1 MDSVRQAHDD
11 EIDLFGLQK
20 LEQIKKRPDI
30 ISRIRF
36 DVTPQMIME
45 PRFTETGELKKR
57 DLSGCVFYIE
67 TAGERPVLMLMRVS
81 KSDTVKTI
89 GIIEELPE
97 EMIRRAIDNP
107 VNPPVH
113 GMYTITKEIEEWIR
127 KTLNLS
133 SA

>member
-1 MDSVRQAHDD
+1 MQD
-11 EIDLFGLQK
+11 ETINIFSLQN

-45 PRFTETGELKKR
+45 PRFTETGEFKKR

-67 TAGERPVLMLMRVS
+67 TAGEKPILMLMRVS
-81 KSDTVKTI
+81 KSDTMKTI

-97 EMIRRAIDNP
+97 EMIQRAIENP
-107 VNPPVH
+107 VHPPVH
-113 GMYTITKEIEEWIR
+113 GMYAITEEIKDWLV
-127 KTLNLS
+127 KTLNL
-133 SA
+133 

>member
-1 MDSVRQAHDD
+1 MQDD
-11 EIDLFGLQK
+11 TINIFGLQR

-57 DLSGCVFYIE
+57 DLSGCFFYIE
-67 TAGERPVLMLMRVS
+67 TEGEKPVLMLMRVS
-81 KSDTVKTI
+81 KGDTVKTI

-97 EMIRRAIDNP
+97 DMIQRAMENP
-107 VNPPVH
+107 VHPPVH
-113 GMYTITKEIEEWIR
+113 GMYAITDEIKDWLKEN
-127 KTLNLS
+127 LNL
-133 SA
+133 

>member
-1 MDSVRQAHDD
+1 MQDD
-11 EIDLFGLQK
+11 TINIFGLQR

-57 DLSGCVFYIE
+57 DLSGCFFYIE
-67 TAGERPVLMLMRVS
+67 TGGEKPVLMLMRVS
-81 KSDTVKTI
+81 KGDTVKTI

-97 EMIRRAIDNP
+97 DMIKRAMENP
-107 VNPPVH
+107 VHPPVH
-113 GMYTITKEIEEWIR
+113 GMYAITDEIKDWLKEN
-127 KTLNLS
+127 LNL
-133 SA
+133 

>member
-1 MDSVRQAHDD
+1 MQDD
-11 EIDLFGLQK
+11 TINIFGLQR

-57 DLSGCVFYIE
+57 DLSGCFFYIE
-67 TAGERPVLMLMRVS
+67 TEGEKPVLMLMRVS
-81 KSDTVKTI
+81 KGDTVKTI

-97 EMIRRAIDNP
+97 DMIKRAMENP
-107 VNPPVH
+107 VHPPVH
-113 GMYTITKEIEEWIR
+113 GMYAITDEIKDWLKEN
-127 KTLNLS
+127 LNL
-133 SA
+133 

>member
-1 MDSVRQAHDD
+1 MQDD
-11 EIDLFGLQK
+11 TINIFGLQR

-57 DLSGCVFYIE
+57 DLSGCFFYIE
-67 TAGERPVLMLMRVS
+67 TEGEKPVLMLMRVS
-81 KSDTVKTI
+81 KGDTVKTI

-97 EMIRRAIDNP
+97 DKIKRAMENP
-107 VNPPVH
+107 VHPPVH
-113 GMYTITKEIEEWIR
+113 GMYAITDEIKDWLRE
-127 KTLNLS
+127 NLKI
-133 SA
+133 

>member
-1 MDSVRQAHDD
+1 MQDD
-11 EIDLFGLQK
+11 TINIFDLQR
-20 LEQIKKRPDI
+20 LEHIKMRPDI

-67 TAGERPVLMLMRVS
+67 ASGERPVLMLMRVS

-97 EMIRRAIDNP
+97 DMLKKAIENP
-107 VNPPVH
+107 VYPPVH
-113 GMYTITKEIEEWIR
+113 GMYAITEGIKNWLKE
-127 KTLNLS
+127 TLNL
-133 SA
+133 